1 MTGTVQGTGWPV
13 GRLERSQWRTMRVS
27 DTLAFAA
34 GHWRI
39 ERVLADHRSGTQGR
53 FTGSATLSEPVPG
66 EPVPGEPVLGSA
78 ALSEPALGEA
88 GDPGLAPSRPALCY
102 LETGELRFGTHTGP
116 ATRTLRYQ
124 GRPDGTVDVR
134 FTGGHLF
141 YRLDLRS
148 GRCEAVHQCRADRYE
163 ITYLVLSENAM
174 EERWQVQGPGKDYQA
189 TATLI
194 RWDH

>member
-1 MTGTVQGTGWPV
+1 
-13 GRLERSQWRTMRVS
+13 MRVS

-53 FTGSATLSEPVPG
+53 FTGSATLSEPTLS
-66 EPVPGEPVLGSA
+66 EPVLSQPD
-78 ALSEPALGEA
+78 EPW
-88 GDPGLAPSRPALCY
+88 PVLCY
-102 LETGELRFGTHTGP
+102 LETGELHFGTHSGP

-134 FTGGHLF
+134 FADGRLF

-163 ITYLVLSENAM
+163 ITYLALSEDVL
-174 EERWQVQGPGKDYQA
+174 EERWQVHGPAKDYHA

>member
-1 MTGTVQGTGWPV
+1 M
-13 GRLERSQWRTMRVS
+13 
-27 DTLAFAA
+27 
-34 GHWRI
+34 
-39 ERVLADHRSGTQGR
+39 
-53 FTGSATLSEPVPG
+53 LSEPDEPG
-66 EPVPGEPVLGSA
+66 PS
-78 ALSEPALGEA
+78 PA
-88 GDPGLAPSRPALCY
+88 RPALCY

-116 ATRTLRYQ
+116 ATRALRYQ

-134 FTGGHLF
+134 FADGHLF

-163 ITYLVLSENAM
+163 ITYLALSEDVM
-174 EERWQVQGPGKDYQA
+174 EERWQVHGPGKDYRA

>member
-1 MTGTVQGTGWPV
+1 MTGTVLGTGWAV
-13 GRLERSQWRTMRVS
+13 GRGERSQWRTMRVS
-27 DTLAFAA
+27 DTLGFAA

-39 ERVLADHRSGTQGR
+39 ERVLDDHRSGTQGR
-53 FTGSATLSEPVPG
+53 FTGSATLSEPAPG
-66 EPVPGEPVLGSA
+66 PA
-78 ALSEPALGEA
+78 TLSEPAPGA
-88 GDPGLAPSRPALCY
+88 DDPGLAPSGPALCY

-116 ATRTLRYQ
+116 ATRALRYQ

-134 FTGGHLF
+134 FTDGHLF

-148 GRCEAVHQCRADRYE
+148 GRCAAVHQCRADRYE

-174 EERWQVQGPGKDYQA
+174 EERWQVRGPGKDYEA

-194 RWDH
+194 RCDH